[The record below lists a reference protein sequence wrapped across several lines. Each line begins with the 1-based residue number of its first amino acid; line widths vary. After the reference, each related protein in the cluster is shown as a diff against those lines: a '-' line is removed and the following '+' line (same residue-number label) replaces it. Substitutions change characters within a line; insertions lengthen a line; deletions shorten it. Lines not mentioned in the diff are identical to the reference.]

1 MALLRI
7 CRQISVL
14 SATVNAQHAI

>member
-7 CRQISVL
+7 CRQTSVL